1 MNEKQIDREIT
12 YLTDQ
17 RKFYESFLLPIST
30 GLAIAFAGK
39 DFLSNTAIISL
50 SAIGSIAVILILI
63 TRKNINKQIK
73 NLIRL

>member
-1 MNEKQIDREIT
+1 MNHEAKGQMATKNDLDNLKE
-12 YLTDQ
+12 YLDI
-17 RKFYESFLLPIST
+17 KLESKL
-30 GLAIAFAGK
+30 
-39 DFLSNTAIISL
+39 SL

>member
-1 MNEKQIDREIT
+1 MNHEAKGQMATKSDLDNLKE
-12 YLTDQ
+12 YLDI
-17 RKFYESFLLPIST
+17 KLESKL
-30 GLAIAFAGK
+30 
-39 DFLSNTAIISL
+39 SL